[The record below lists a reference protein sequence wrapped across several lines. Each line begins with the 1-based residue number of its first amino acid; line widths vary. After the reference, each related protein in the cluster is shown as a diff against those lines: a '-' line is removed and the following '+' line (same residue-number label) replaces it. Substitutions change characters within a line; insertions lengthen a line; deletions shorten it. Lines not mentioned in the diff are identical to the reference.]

1 MKSRVNS
8 KLVTGLEKLVVLKQ
22 TPTTQIWSLLFAS
35 YLRLTGNIQNERPE
49 LSSQCRGTPL
59 SDVLLGSGAILLHQN
74 CQMNRIT
81 LLGFPL
87 PGASQDGHDLSLW
100 KEHNCIYLFLPSLS
114 VFWGG
119 PLQPKGVLIS
129 LAPPRPPRASV
140 LSHSST
146 HLQGLLSLVS
156 GFCDQA
162 EPHLQNP

>member
-74 CQMNRIT
+74 CQMNRIP

-87 PGASQDGHDLSLW
+87 PGASQDGQDLSLW
-100 KEHNCIYLFLPSLS
+100 KGHNCIYRFLSSLS
-114 VFWGG
+114 AFWGG
-119 PLQPKGVLIS
+119 PATAERS
-129 LAPPRPPRASV
+129 LDLPSSSSACPEPQCFPTAPHIYKDS
-140 LSHSST
+140 
-146 HLQGLLSLVS
+146 
-156 GFCDQA
+156 
-162 EPHLQNP
+162 

>member
-100 KEHNCIYLFLPSLS
+100 KGHNCIYLFLPSLS
-114 VFWGG
+114 AFWGG
-119 PLQPKGVLIS
+119 PTTAERS
-129 LAPPRPPRASV
+129 LDLPSSSSASQS
-140 LSHSST
+140 LSAFPQLHTST
-146 HLQGLLSLVS
+146 RTPEPSVWLL
-156 GFCDQA
+156 
-162 EPHLQNP
+162 